1 MSVTVNKTT
10 TDPYDIESLQSEVNA
25 DGSIV
30 PACMSVSASDDD
42 LTLEFTAALSGAEDT
57 ALDAVIAAHVPPVES
72 IDVAQLPLSAI
83 DGIKISVHPSYKP
96 TTVGTENYAVWT
108 GAGDEVDASSGNLV
122 DGGII
127 GGGPLLCLE
136 MSASVSEVSKDVK
149 FHSDNGSI
157 WLHEAYI
164 KFSNASPGDYIIGDI
179 RAEAT
184 PLQTSVNKDLEVN
197 GSNWIVFASAG
208 AGNGTHGW
216 ADASKIV
223 LIPRTFSKDGD
234 WNFDG
239 VNLTPNASA
248 AGGYKISD
256 IEQIAHRYV
265 NKIPCSGTVPYFSI
279 TSDETS
285 LLPPN
290 YYVRITCKTED
301 GGNFAQAWG
310 LCVLLE
316 IYRQRT
322 HNP

>member
-1 MSVTVNKTT
+1 MTSRSRCYPHPATT
-10 TDPYDIESLQSEVNA
+10 PEPPGRRPATCATPCEVQRRA
-25 DGSIV
+25 RS
-30 PACMSVSASDDD
+30 
-42 LTLEFTAALSGAEDT
+42 
-57 ALDAVIAAHVPPVES
+57 
-72 IDVAQLPLSAI
+72 
-83 DGIKISVHPSYKP
+83 
-96 TTVGTENYAVWT
+96 T
-108 GAGDEVDASSGNLV
+108 GA
-122 DGGII
+122 
-127 GGGPLLCLE
+127 
-136 MSASVSEVSKDVK
+136 
-149 FHSDNGSI
+149 SI
-157 WLHEAYI
+157 ARTRRR
-164 KFSNASPGDYIIGDI
+164 PTGDYIIGDI

-208 AGNGTHGW
+208 AGTGTHGW

-239 VNLTPNASA
+239 VNLTPNASST
-248 AGGYKISD
+248 GGYKISD

-301 GGNFAQAWG
+301 GGNFAQVWG